1 MYVYIT
7 YIYLYIYIYNYIY
20 LHIYTYMYIQIDQ
33 LITFAAL
40 VLIILRAAYL
50 IYKYFFT
57 TFWFLIKKD
66 YIWNPVKD
74 LD

>member
-1 MYVYIT
+1 MYVYVT
-7 YIYLYIYIYNYIY
+7 YICLYIYIYNYIY
-20 LHIYTYMYIQIDQ
+20 LHIYTYIYIQIYQ
-33 LITFAAL
+33 LITFVAL